1 MANKQFSQEQ
11 LLTFM
16 AKLMSLKEKN
26 HYSYRNINL
35 CSKHSLLLKNEVVAG
50 HMTIIAD
57 DDYWQL
63 VDQSFISSINYTD
76 WQYQEKAQSPKR
88 ALFLKYSYDNYGT
101 KNKYKSMPTVTTQAK
116 IGSNIDDFPYLIE
129 AITRLNNNAE
139 KSEKSSDEIIR
150 ETLLELTIESKELES
165 KEKSLIA
172 TKDLVKKLNEVKL
185 YRHSYN
191 DN

>member
-1 MANKQFSQEQ
+1 MADKQFSQEQ

-16 AKLMSLKEKN
+16 AKLMSLIEKN

-35 CSKHSLLLKNEVVAG
+35 CSKHSLLLKNEVVVG

-63 VDQSFISSINYTD
+63 VDQSFISNINYTD

-101 KNKYKSMPTVTTQAK
+101 KNKYKSMPTVNTQAK